1 MSTFSLLLLAV
12 HDRVHDAPMKLNY
25 SEPKIY
31 TGGVAVNQ
39 WSKLSKKERDKA
51 LSKPWYVYY
60 AFRHPETHKLVRQPN
75 IKGGANNFYTKK
87 DRLEILKPLKDT
99 LLFILKKGFNPYHH
113 NENLKEEI
121 DEILDTGDFK
131 TPKKRKVTKK
141 IKPEPIEVK
150 TSVKKA
156 FDKALSL
163 KKLMLKDNSFKRY
176 KSRINQFYKWLKAN
190 NIKEHLDISQI
201 TKAVVIEYLNEVF
214 SNTSSRNRN
223 NTRSDISSLFQVMV
237 DNEIIEQNFVS
248 SINILKTNP
257 QRNKTYTPKML
268 DEILAHVEEKD
279 PTLFLL
285 VQFIYYGL
293 LRPMEI
299 CRLKVK
305 DIDVEDSKV
314 YFRAKNKMIK
324 TKILP
329 ETLLDALPDL
339 SNLNGEL
346 SLITRYGVGKEWD
359 ISTESKRDYFTKRFK
374 KVKDKFDLGVDYGLY
389 SFRHTSITKLYRSLR
404 KTMTVFE
411 AKSTLMG
418 ITGHTTM
425 DALEKY
431 LRDIDAELP
440 DDFSEHLN

>member
-121 DEILDTGDFK
+121 DELLDLGDFK
-131 TPKKRKVTKK
+131 TPKKRKTTKK

-156 FDKALSL
+156 FDKALSI
-163 KKLMLKDNSFKRY
+163 KKMMLKDNSYKRY
-176 KSRINQFYKWLKAN
+176 KSRINQFYRWLKEN
-190 NIKEHLDISQI
+190 NVKEHLDISQI
-201 TKAVVIEYLNEVF
+201 TKAVVIEYLNEVL
-214 SNTSSRNRN
+214 SKTSARNRN
-223 NTRSDISSLFQVMV
+223 NSRGAISSLFQVMV
-237 DNEIIEQNFVS
+237 DNEIIETNFIA
-248 SINILKTNP
+248 SINVLKSNP
-257 QRNKTYTPKML
+257 ERNKTYKPEML
-268 DEILAHVEEKD
+268 DKILSRIEDSD
-279 PTLFLL
+279 PTLLL
-285 VQFIYYGL
+285 LIQFISFGF
-293 LRPMEI
+293 LRPIEV
-299 CRLKVK
+299 CRLQVK
-305 DIDVEDSKV
+305 DIDLDDAKV
-314 YFRAKNKMIK
+314 YVRAKNKPVKI
-324 TKILP
+324 KILP
-329 ETLLDALPDL
+329 EVLINSLPDL
-339 SNLNGEL
+339 TDYDDESY
-346 SLITRYGVGKEWD
+346 LITPYGFGQDWETSND
-359 ISTESKRDYFTKRFK
+359 NKRDYFSKQFK
-374 KVKDKFDLGVDYGLY
+374 KVKDEFGLGVDYGLY
-389 SFRHTSITKLYRSLR
+389 SFRHTFITKLYRSLR
-404 KTMTVFE
+404 KSKSVFE
-411 AKSTLMG
+411 AKSMLLG

-431 LRDIDAELP
+431 LRDIDAEMP

>member
-1 MSTFSLLLLAV
+1 
-12 HDRVHDAPMKLNY
+12 
-25 SEPKIY
+25 
-31 TGGVAVNQ
+31 
-39 WSKLSKKERDKA
+39 
-51 LSKPWYVYY
+51 
-60 AFRHPETHKLVRQPN
+60 
-75 IKGGANNFYTKK
+75 
-87 DRLEILKPLKDT
+87 
-99 LLFILKKGFNPYHH
+99 
-113 NENLKEEI
+113 
-121 DEILDTGDFK
+121 
-131 TPKKRKVTKK
+131 
-141 IKPEPIEVK
+141 
-150 TSVKKA
+150 
-156 FDKALSL
+156 
-163 KKLMLKDNSFKRY
+163 MLKDNSFKRY